1 MYIVEYPRASM
12 CRARSR
18 HALGSAAEWV
28 CTPKRKGLVMEWERR
43 LSNVATTKPR
53 VIEDIKERGYAVIED
68 AATPAQVQAVKDGL
82 APYLDHGPHGRNDFE
97 GFKTQRVYTL
107 PAKTRAFDPM
117 IEHPDVLA

>member
-1 MYIVEYPRASM
+1 M

-28 CTPKRKGLVMEWERR
+28 WTPNLKGLVMGRQRR
-43 LSNVATTKPR
+43 LAAVARTKTNP
-53 VIEDIKERGYAVIED
+53 IDEIKDRGYAIIEG
-68 AATPAQVQAVKDGL
+68 AATLAQVQAVKDGL

-97 GFKTQRVYTL
+97 GFNTQRVYNL

-117 IEHPDVLA
+117 IEHAGVLAIAQHLLG